1 MIVVRLDQIHV
12 DTVRRLVA
20 EMVQSGLKQNADFD
34 WAYHPGRWDP
44 MTGDVEKYVEFMFY
58 NDKNATWFGLKYKGS
73 IK

>member
-1 MIVVRLDQIHV
+1 MTVVRLDQIHV

-20 EMVQSGLKQNADFD
+20 ELVQSGLKQNADFD
-34 WAYHPGRWDP
+34 WAYHPRRWDP

-73 IK
+73 I